1 MNIDVR
7 TKRLEVPRAEAAALF
22 AVLSPDERERA
33 LRFATEALT
42 FRYVVARATLR
53 TLLGERLVCDP
64 ASLRFDYSPNGK
76 PSLRGHAL
84 SFNVSHSGALAVF
97 AFADGDVALG
107 IDVEEV
113 RPLSDMHD
121 LARRFFAPEEWR
133 ALAEVD
139 APLQTAAF
147 FHCWTRK
154 EAYLKALGDGLM
166 APLDQFAV
174 TLRPGEEA
182 AFVHIGGDVAAGAA
196 WRIRHLDPEPGYVGA
211 VVWSAATRVAA
222 FPQETP

>member
-7 TKRLEVPRAEAAALF
+7 TKRLEAPASEVASLF
-22 AVLSPDERERA
+22 EVLSADERERA
-33 LRFATEALT
+33 LRFVTETLT
-42 FRYVVARATLR
+42 SRYVIARATLR
-53 TLLGERLVCDP
+53 ILLGERLACDP
-64 ASLRFDYSPNGK
+64 AALRFDYSTNGK
-76 PSLRGHAL
+76 PSLRGLEL
-84 SFNVSHSGALAVF
+84 SFNVSHSGALAVY
-97 AFADGDVALG
+97 AFAEGEVPLG

-113 RPLSDMHD
+113 RPLSEMHD

-139 APLQTAAF
+139 VPLQTAAF

-196 WRIRHLDPEPGYVGA
+196 WRIRHFVPEPGYVAAA
-211 VVWSAATRVAA
+211 VWRE
-222 FPQETP
+222 P